1 MQSVQTVKHPLL
13 DNFVFGKEICL
24 PIEQGDQKIISQ
36 NPRISI
42 TNHETHDKKTLL
54 IFDLADEH
62 VPFFLQKREA
72 DHPHSLKKLN
82 KTSEP
87 NQFKGTFQRGDTI
100 QILKIEKKLKRE
112 LPVATVKVVG
122 LRTDGSI
129 TVEHGVHKWN
139 GFFVKK

>member
-1 MQSVQTVKHPLL
+1 MQSVQTVKHTLL
-13 DNFVFGKEICL
+13 DNFVFGKENCL

-100 QILKIEKKLKRE
+100 QILKIEKDIKRE
-112 LPVATVKVVG
+112 LLAATVKIAG
-122 LRTDGSI
+122 LRKDGSI
-129 TVEHGVHKWN
+129 TIEYSKYKWN
-139 GFFVKK
+139 GLLVK

>member
-1 MQSVQTVKHPLL
+1 MQSVQTVKHTLL
-13 DNFVFGKEICL
+13 DNFVFGKENCL

-62 VPFFLQKREA
+62 VPFFFQKREA
-72 DHPHSLKKLN
+72 NHPHSLEKLN

-87 NQFKGTFQRGDTI
+87 NQFEGTFQKGDTI
-100 QILKIEKKLKRE
+100 QILKIEKDIKRE
-112 LPVATVKVVG
+112 LLAATVKIAG
-122 LRTDGSI
+122 LRKDGSI
-129 TVEHGVHKWN
+129 TIEYSKYKWN
-139 GFFVKK
+139 GLLVK